1 MNDEA
6 IIKWK
11 CAYCETVN
19 ECTIGESNKQT
30 QLCSKCD
37 KPHYVNVKINV
48 GKMTQF
54 KFSR

>member
-1 MNDEA
+1 MNDEV

-11 CAYCETVN
+11 CDYCETVN